1 MDGHSGIS
9 FTKSLTISN
18 WTYVWNFLPLHQFFV
33 IPHRNAY
40 KSAEAYCYN
49 IALRAVVIAFYI
61 FTFFASIYLD
71 TTILSKQKNI
81 ILKIGTVLS
90 LLQRSMVWH
99 WYPSHSKHLLF
110 PGNNLNMYLGVMNV
124 ISGWYMTSQFSQ
136 LDTIFNRITEID
148 REIIKLLESKE
159 KIRKSERIQFRFE
172 IICVV
177 TVTIWFIIS
186 ILYDIWTYP
195 E

>member
-1 MDGHSGIS
+1 
-9 FTKSLTISN
+9 
-18 WTYVWNFLPLHQFFV
+18 
-33 IPHRNAY
+33 
-40 KSAEAYCYN
+40 
-49 IALRAVVIAFYI
+49 
-61 FTFFASIYLD
+61 
-71 TTILSKQKNI
+71 
-81 ILKIGTVLS
+81 
-90 LLQRSMVWH
+90 
-99 WYPSHSKHLLF
+99 
-110 PGNNLNMYLGVMNV
+110 MYLGVMNV
-124 ISGWYMTSQFSQ
+124 ISGWYMTSKFPQ

-148 REIIKLLESKE
+148 REIIKLFESKE

>member
-1 MDGHSGIS
+1 M
-9 FTKSLTISN
+9 
-18 WTYVWNFLPLHQFFV
+18 
-33 IPHRNAY
+33 
-40 KSAEAYCYN
+40 
-49 IALRAVVIAFYI
+49 
-61 FTFFASIYLD
+61 
-71 TTILSKQKNI
+71 
-81 ILKIGTVLS
+81 
-90 LLQRSMVWH
+90 
-99 WYPSHSKHLLF
+99 
-110 PGNNLNMYLGVMNV
+110 
-124 ISGWYMTSQFSQ
+124 ISGWYMTSKFSQ

-177 TVTIWFIIS
+177 TVTVWFIIS